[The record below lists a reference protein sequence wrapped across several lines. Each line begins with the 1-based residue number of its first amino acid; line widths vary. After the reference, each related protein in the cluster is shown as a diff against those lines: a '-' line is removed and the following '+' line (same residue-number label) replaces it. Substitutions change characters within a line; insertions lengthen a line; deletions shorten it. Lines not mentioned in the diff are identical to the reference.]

1 MELKHIKLLYM
12 LNVATRK
19 FKITHVA
26 YIVFLMD
33 SAALD
38 SFPGVVFLAFFLLSY
53 IAITLPRDG

>member
-1 MELKHIKLLYM
+1 M

-19 FKITHVA
+19 IKITHVA

-38 SFPGVVFLAFFLLSY
+38 PDSLPGVVFLAFFLLSY
-53 IAITLPRDG
+53 VAIALPRDG